1 MAASAT
7 RCGCVPRCGRGL
19 LARQHHQLLHQA
31 GGTVDAGLQPAGCAG
46 TGLVVARAAQGLYLQ
61 LQRRQRRAQLMGGI
75 GHEALLRFEGLAHAV
90 KEPVELVYQRA
101 DLVGQTVLADRLQV
115 GTLTLGELAPHPRH
129 RCQRAGDHP
138 PHDEHQQRRHQR
150 GGQHGAQRQRARH
163 LAAHGQVLRH
173 LHHLAAGLHGQ
184 HPVARAARLHLGKP
198 QHRALR
204 QRRPA
209 AGLVDAQAVG
219 GPDLHHE
226 FIAGPVRGVLA
237 GHARAADRQSRAQRQ
252 RHLLHVVVE
261 DLVGLG
267 QRRAVGKQ
275 ALCGRAQ
282 QDGGQQ
288 QPQQPRAQR
297 VRG

>member
-1 MAASAT
+1 MVQKWKTCASLGWKALSAIL
-7 RCGCVPRCGRGL
+7 RI
-19 LARQHHQLLHQA
+19 A
-31 GGTVDAGLQPAGCAG
+31 DA
-46 TGLVVARAAQGLYLQ
+46 
-61 LQRRQRRAQLMGGI
+61 
-75 GHEALLRFEGLAHAV
+75 
-90 KEPVELVYQRA
+90 
-101 DLVGQTVLADRLQV
+101 
-115 GTLTLGELAPHPRH
+115 
-129 RCQRAGDHP
+129 
-138 PHDEHQQRRHQR
+138 
-150 GGQHGAQRQRARH
+150 
-163 LAAHGQVLRH
+163 
-173 LHHLAAGLHGQ
+173 
-184 HPVARAARLHLGKP
+184 

-204 QRRPA
+204 QCRPA
-209 AGLVDAQAVG
+209 AGLVDAQAIG
-219 GPDLHHE
+219 APDLHHE

-288 QPQQPRAQR
+288 QPQQARAQR